1 MLHLENRHL
10 GGNTM
15 KCPACKAQLPN
26 DSEFCQYCGQKIE
39 FITSDKTVVQN
50 DTSLTEKP
58 QVLDTAAL
66 VDSSDLTNGFF
77 QDDTG
82 MGSKRKDAEVLSQHH
97 AESQKRK
104 SRKKHA
110 VWTIVLSVLLVLT
123 TALNIYQFVVINNHR
138 KKIGDLE
145 VRFSTA
151 QGELTTTE
159 EQLTKIKEQ
168 YSKQNE
174 QYVALMA
181 AHDAADKIYDALAQF
196 EYGSRYSDYY
206 SDTEVVVIHI
216 GEKKTVKI
224 HYTGNSTIS
233 FQNMNT
239 IVANAEW
246 ANNWRKDGIDLY
258 ITGKTTGTSTIELAN
273 EGNNHKFNILV
284 VVLP

>member
-1 MLHLENRHL
+1 
-10 GGNTM
+10 M
-15 KCPACKAQLPN
+15 KCPTCKAQLPS

-66 VDSSDLTNGFF
+66 VDSSDLTNDFF
-77 QDDTG
+77 QDDTRI
-82 MGSKRKDAEVLSQHH
+82 GSKRKDAEVISQHH
-97 AESQKRK
+97 AESQKRQ
-104 SRKKHA
+104 SRKGHA

-123 TALNIYQFVVINNHR
+123 IALNIYQFVAINNHR
-138 KKIGDLE
+138 EKIGDLE
-145 VRFSTA
+145 VRLSTA
-151 QGELTTTE
+151 QGELTAAE

-168 YSKQNE
+168 YSNQSD
-174 QYVALMA
+174 QYVALMVA
-181 AHDAADKIYDALAQF
+181 RDAADNIYDALAQF
-196 EYGSRYSDYY
+196 EYGNRYSDYY

-233 FQNMNT
+233 FRNMNT
-239 IVANAEW
+239 NVAYAEW
-246 ANNWRKDGIDLY
+246 ANNWRKDDIDLY
-258 ITGKTTGTSTIELAN
+258 ITGKATGTSTIELAN